1 MSVTEIGELHNRYV
15 RLSDQ
20 FKAVWTYNQFA
31 SGVYKNIIQQPLP
44 YKIDFQKHYDEI
56 RAAGDAIQSVGGGG
70 DCVARIAAC
79 EAAVAPIFRQ
89 LASADESV
97 TAGVVRR
104 FFEKLRRSDDKIIFH
119 LIKFY
124 LYSGSVDGEQRDKL
138 DFLFTRIGEDFHE
151 QRGEYFMKDQGE
163 LRKLL
168 VGLLSVFKLKD
179 PPDNEG
185 IFQLIRA
192 VRSIREEVAGATA
205 IEELT
210 SRNVLKSFREL
221 KHKIGE
227 LLLVPDVMLAIIECN
242 IASKNAFVRLYKN
255 QEDQILEDSRRLLE
269 SETSITAGL
278 GRDNPAIAEELERFK
293 RFKQEF
299 EDSRA
304 RSDVKHQLITQLK
317 QSMNSLLGQLDQQ
330 LETPSSDASSG
341 TSMFADAEEVDDI
354 EAVFGN
360 DPQLY
365 PYLQKIYSIL
375 NYFDPDV
382 SQDRITR
389 SPEAHGLRLEVWEI
403 EAFQKLFLGRERM
416 REESEEVL
424 ALFLRGAALRM
435 KVEDEAQEIL
445 GGRRRDDAGFLEEIA
460 STLSRAKEID
470 IAFGESLNDSPFG
483 LSPKMVHRLYRSRL
497 RLMRAFSG
505 LWLLYDK
512 ETSLEDR
519 MDGLT
524 QQ

>member
-1 MSVTEIGELHNRYV
+1 MSVAQIGELHNRYV

-31 SGVYKNIIQQPLP
+31 SGVYKNIVRQPLP
-44 YKIDFQKHYDEI
+44 YKIEFQQHYDAI
-56 RAAGDAIQSVGGGG
+56 RAAGDAIQTVGGGDG
-70 DCVARIAAC
+70 VARITTC
-79 EAAVAPIFRQ
+79 EAAVTPIFRQ
-89 LASADESV
+89 LAAADEQV

-104 FFEKLRRSDDKIIFH
+104 FFEKLRRSDDKIIYH

-124 LYSGSVDGEQRDKL
+124 LYADSVDGEQRDKL
-138 DFLFTRIGEDFHE
+138 DFLFTRIAEDYHE
-151 QRGEYFMKDQGE
+151 QRGEYFMKDQSE

-168 VGLLSVFKLKD
+168 VGLLSVYKLKN

-185 IFQLIRA
+185 IFQLIRT
-192 VRSIREEVAGATA
+192 VRSIREEVVGATA

-227 LLLVPDVMLAIIECN
+227 LFLVPDIMLAIVECN

-255 QEDQILEDSRRLLE
+255 QEDQIIEDSQRLLASE
-269 SETSITAGL
+269 SAITAGL
-278 GRDNPAIAEELERFK
+278 GRDNPAIAEELARFK
-293 RFKQEF
+293 RFKLAY

-304 RSDVKHQLITQLK
+304 KSDVKHQLITQLK
-317 QSMNSLLGQLDQQ
+317 LSMNSLLGQLDQQ
-330 LETPSSDASSG
+330 FDAPSSEPSTAP
-341 TSMFADAEEVDDI
+341 MFADAEEVDDI
-354 EAVFGN
+354 EAVFGA

-365 PYLQKIYSIL
+365 SYLQKIYSIL

-389 SPEAHGLRLEVWEI
+389 SPEARGLRLETWEI
-403 EAFQKLFLGRERM
+403 EAFQKLFLGRERA
-416 REESEEVL
+416 REESEDVL

-435 KVEDEAQEIL
+435 KVEDQAQEIL
-445 GGRRRDDAGFLEEIA
+445 GSRRKNDAGFLEEIA

-470 IAFGESLNDSPFG
+470 VAFGECLNDSPFG
-483 LSPKMVHRLYRSRL
+483 LSPRMVHHLYRSRL

-524 QQ
+524 Q

>member
-1 MSVTEIGELHNRYV
+1 MSVAQIGELHNRYV

-31 SGVYKNIIQQPLP
+31 TGVYKNILQQPLP

-70 DCVARIAAC
+70 DGVSRIAAC
-79 EAAVAPIFRQ
+79 EAAVTPILRE
-89 LASADESV
+89 LVAADEYV

-124 LYSGSVDGEQRDKL
+124 LYGNSVDGEQRDKL
-138 DFLFTRIGEDFHE
+138 DFLFTRIAEDYLE
-151 QRGEYFMKDQGE
+151 QRGEYYMKDQSE

-168 VGLLSVFKLKD
+168 VGLLSVFKLQD

-185 IFQLIRA
+185 VMQLIRT
-192 VRSIREEVAGATA
+192 VRAIREEVVNAKA

-210 SRNVLKSFREL
+210 SRNLLRSFREL

-227 LLLVPDVMLAIIECN
+227 LFLVPDILLAIVECN

-269 SETSITAGL
+269 SEAAITAGA

-293 RFKQEF
+293 RFKVAF
-299 EDSRA
+299 DNSREK
-304 RSDVKHQLITQLK
+304 SDVKHQLITQLK
-317 QSMNSLLGQLDQQ
+317 LSMNSLLSQLDRQFDSPAA
-330 LETPSSDASSG
+330 EPSD
-341 TSMFADAEEVDDI
+341 MPIFADAEEVDDI
-354 EAVFGN
+354 EAIFG
-360 DPQLY
+360 PEPLLY
-365 PYLQKIYSIL
+365 PYLQKIYSVL

-389 SPEAHGLRLEVWEI
+389 SPEARGLRLETWEI
-403 EAFQKLFLGRERM
+403 EAFQKLFLGRERSN
-416 REESEEVL
+416 EESEEML

-435 KVEDEAQEIL
+435 KVEDAAQEIL

-470 IAFGESLNDSPFG
+470 ISFGESLNDSPLG

-512 ETSLEDR
+512 ETSVDDR
-519 MDGLT
+519 LDSFG
-524 QQ
+524 Q

>member
-1 MSVTEIGELHNRYV
+1 MSVAQIGELHNRYV

-31 SGVYKNIIQQPLP
+31 TGIFKSILQQPLP
-44 YKIDFQKHYDEI
+44 YKIEFQKHYDEI
-56 RAAGDAIQSVGGGG
+56 RAAGDAIQTVGGGDG
-70 DCVARIAAC
+70 VARIAAC
-79 EAAVAPIFRQ
+79 EAAITPILRE
-89 LASADESV
+89 LAAADAFV

-138 DFLFTRIGEDFHE
+138 DFLFTRIGEDFLE
-151 QRGEYFMKDQGE
+151 QRGEYFMKDASE

-168 VGLLSVFKLKD
+168 NGLLAVYKIQN

-185 IFQLIRA
+185 LYQLIRT
-192 VRSIREEVAGATA
+192 VRAIREELVNARA

-210 SRNVLKSFREL
+210 SRNLLRSFREL

-227 LLLVPDVMLAIIECN
+227 LFLVPDILLAIIECN

-269 SETSITAGL
+269 SEEAIAAGA
-278 GRDNPAIAEELERFK
+278 GRDNPAVAEEMERFK
-293 RFKQEF
+293 RFKEQF
-299 EDSRA
+299 ESSREK
-304 RSDVKHQLITQLK
+304 SDVKHHLITQLK
-317 QSMNSLLGQLDQQ
+317 LSMNNLLSHLDRQFDAPVA
-330 LETPSSDASSG
+330 EPSNVPI
-341 TSMFADAEEVDDI
+341 FADAEEVDDI
-354 EAVFGN
+354 EAVFGTE
-360 DPQLY
+360 PLLY
-365 PYLQKIYSIL
+365 PYLQKIYSVL
-375 NYFDPDV
+375 NYFDPDI

-389 SPEAHGLRLEVWEI
+389 SPEAKGLRLETWEI
-403 EAFQKLFLGRERM
+403 EAFQKLFLGREKSA
-416 REESEEVL
+416 EDSEEML

-445 GGRRRDDAGFLEEIA
+445 GGRRRNDAGFLEEIA

-470 IAFGESLNDSPFG
+470 VAFGESLNESPYG

-512 ETSLEDR
+512 ETSIDDR
-519 MDGLT
+519 WDGFG
-524 QQ
+524 Q

>member
-1 MSVTEIGELHNRYV
+1 MSVAQIGELHNRYV

-31 SGVYKNIIQQPLP
+31 TGVFKNILQQPLP
-44 YKIDFQKHYDEI
+44 YKIEFQKHYDEI
-56 RAAGDAIQSVGGGG
+56 RAAGDAIQTVGGGDG
-70 DCVARIAAC
+70 AARIGAC
-79 EAAVAPIFRQ
+79 EAAIAPILRQ
-89 LASADESV
+89 VAAADALV

-124 LYSGSVDGEQRDKL
+124 LYAGSVDGEQRDKL
-138 DFLFTRIGEDFHE
+138 DFLFTRIAEDYLE
-151 QRGEYFMKDQGE
+151 QRGEYYMKDQSE

-168 VGLLSVFKLKD
+168 VGLLSVFKLQH

-185 IFQLIRA
+185 VTQLIRT
-192 VRSIREEVAGATA
+192 VRAIREEVVNAKA

-210 SRNVLKSFREL
+210 SRNLLRSFREL

-227 LLLVPDVMLAIIECN
+227 LFLVPDILLAIVECN

-269 SETSITAGL
+269 SEAAITAGL
-278 GRDNPAIAEELERFK
+278 GRENPAIAEELERFK
-293 RFKQEF
+293 RFKEAY
-299 EDSRA
+299 DNSREK
-304 RSDVKHQLITQLK
+304 SDVKHQLITQLK
-317 QSMNSLLGQLDQQ
+317 LSMNSLLGQLDRQFASPASQ
-330 LETPSSDASSG
+330 PSDVPI
-341 TSMFADAEEVDDI
+341 FADAEEVDDI
-354 EAVFGN
+354 EAVFGP
-360 DPQLY
+360 DPLLY
-365 PYLQKIYSIL
+365 PHLQKIYSVL
-375 NYFDPDV
+375 NYFDADV

-389 SPEAHGLRLEVWEI
+389 SPEARGLRLETWEI
-403 EAFQKLFLGRERM
+403 EAFQKLFLGREKSA
-416 REESEEVL
+416 EENEEML

-435 KVEDEAQEIL
+435 MVEDQAQEVL

-470 IAFGESLNDSPFG
+470 IAFGESLNDSPLG
-483 LSPKMVHRLYRSRL
+483 LSPKLVHRLYRSRL

-512 ETSLEDR
+512 ETSADDRLESFA
-519 MDGLT
+519 
-524 QQ
+524 Q